1 MSCSQHSSFSSVSDT
16 DCSLSSIIL
25 EKFKDVNLDVGQS
38 ANCRIDYKNT
48 LVLLCAKCNI
58 ILGDSLG
65 VCGEYADLNSVI
77 CLKVTEDVMVKGDQK
92 PSLEGPLATCI
103 YSSLQ
108 CSGCFSVVGGVLQAT
123 PPHLSAVRDY
133 FLLQKDRINCYHI
146 MNSTMVDGSTLNFE
160 QKSIGEE
167 ISKLKQELESE
178 MKRLELLKD
187 LLCRGH

>member
-1 MSCSQHSSFSSVSDT
+1 MSCSQHSSFNSVSNT
-16 DCSLSSIIL
+16 DCSLSSVIL
-25 EKFKDVNLDVGQS
+25 EKFKDVNLDATINGK
-38 ANCRIDYKNT
+38 IDYKST
-48 LVLLCAKCNI
+48 LVLLCAKCNV

-77 CLKVTEDVMVKGDQK
+77 CLKVTEDVIVKGDQK

-133 FLLQKDRINCYHI
+133 FLLQKDRINCYNI
-146 MNSTMVDGSTLNFE
+146 VNSTMLEGSTLNFE

-167 ISKLKQELESE
+167 IFKLKQELESE
-178 MKRLELLKD
+178 MKRLVLLKD
-187 LLCRGH
+187 LLCRGN